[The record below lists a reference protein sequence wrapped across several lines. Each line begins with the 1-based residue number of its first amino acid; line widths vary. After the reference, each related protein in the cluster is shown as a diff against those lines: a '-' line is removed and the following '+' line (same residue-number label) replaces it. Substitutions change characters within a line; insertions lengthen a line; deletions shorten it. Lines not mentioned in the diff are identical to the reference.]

1 MIDETLKK
9 LGFSDKEILV
19 YLTILENGKVLPATI
34 SSITHIKRP
43 TVYAIGKEL
52 VKKGI
57 ITQDVEGAGGYFVA
71 LPPQHLNTIVE
82 KEERD
87 IIAKKKIIK
96 EAISE
101 LENVPKSKSYSV
113 PKMRFIDEYNI
124 KDFLYRQ
131 TPMWEESMIRSGD
144 LTWWGF
150 QDHTILETKEYVDWI
165 DWYWKIGSEKID
177 LKLISNDSAIEAKM
191 AEKKYPRRA
200 IKFWKNE
207 FKFTA
212 TNFIMGDYVVFFMT
226 GQRPHYLVEIHD
238 AVYAQNMRQVF
249 RNLWEII

>member
-9 LGFSDKEILV
+9 LGFSEKEIQV

-52 VKKGI
+52 VKKGV
-57 ITQDVEGAGGYFVA
+57 ITQDVEGSGGYFVA

-87 IIAKKKIIK
+87 IVAKKKIIK
-96 EAISE
+96 DAISE

-131 TPMWEESMIRSGD
+131 VPIWEESMIRSGD
-144 LTWWGF
+144 MTWWGF
-150 QDHTILETKEYVDWI
+150 QDHTILETKEYQDWI
-165 DWYWKIGSEKID
+165 DWYWKIGSEKVD

-200 IKFWKNE
+200 IKF
-207 FKFTA
+207 
-212 TNFIMGDYVVFFMT
+212 
-226 GQRPHYLVEIHD
+226 
-238 AVYAQNMRQVF
+238 
-249 RNLWEII
+249 

>member
-1 MIDETLKK
+1 
-9 LGFSDKEILV
+9 
-19 YLTILENGKVLPATI
+19 
-34 SSITHIKRP
+34 
-43 TVYAIGKEL
+43 
-52 VKKGI
+52 
-57 ITQDVEGAGGYFVA
+57 
-71 LPPQHLNTIVE
+71 
-82 KEERD
+82 
-87 IIAKKKIIK
+87 
-96 EAISE
+96 
-101 LENVPKSKSYSV
+101 
-113 PKMRFIDEYNI
+113 MRFIDEYNI